1 MNINYQIIIIVYVNK
16 SKVLEVG
23 FPIGI
28 PLPGIVRNCEQN
40 PLALK
45 PLVKSTCIL
54 YWKNPFIYE
63 NNNIKRSFYKNS
75 FAEKNS
81 ATGLFLIHG

>member
-28 PLPGIVRNCEQN
+28 PLPGIARNCEQN

-54 YWKNPFIYE
+54 Y
-63 NNNIKRSFYKNS
+63 
-75 FAEKNS
+75 
-81 ATGLFLIHG
+81 